1 MKLFLQ
7 AITKFLL
14 GLLIVSGLL
23 FIPAGGIGYYNAWL
37 LIILLFVPMFLVG
50 IILLFK
56 NPELLKRRL
65 DAKEKENDQK
75 QVVIISGLMFI
86 VGFIIAGLNFRYK
99 WIIMNNIFVFIGCLI
114 FIISYILY
122 AFVLIENTYLS
133 RTIKVE
139 KNQKVIDSGLYGII
153 RHPMYTSTIFLF
165 LSMPLILNSFIT
177 FIVFLLYPFLII
189 KRIKNEEEILKKELK
204 GYNEYIKKVKYKL
217 IPYIW

>member
-7 AITKFLL
+7 AIAKFLL

-65 DAKEKENDQK
+65 DAKEKESDQK
-75 QVVIISGLMFI
+75 QVVIISGIMFI

-99 WIIMNNIFVFIGCLI
+99 WIIMNNISVFMGCLI

-153 RHPMYTSTIFLF
+153 RHSMYTSTIFLF
-165 LSMPLILNSFIT
+165 LSMPLILNSFH
-177 FIVFLLYPFLII
+177 LLI
-189 KRIKNEEEILKKELK
+189 
-204 GYNEYIKKVKYKL
+204 
-217 IPYIW
+217 

>member
-7 AITKFLL
+7 AIAKFLL

-23 FIPAGGIGYYNAWL
+23 FIPAGGYCYYNAWL

-65 DAKEKENDQK
+65 DAKEKESDQK

-99 WIIMNNIFVFIGCLI
+99 WIIMNNISVFMGCLI

-189 KRIKNEEEILKKELK
+189 KRIKNEEEVLKKELK

>member
-7 AITKFLL
+7 AIIKFLL

-23 FIPAGGIGYYNAWL
+23 FIPAGGISYYNAWL

-65 DAKEKENDQK
+65 DAKEKESDQK

-99 WIIMNNIFVFIGCLI
+99 WIIMNNISVFMGCLI

-153 RHPMYTSTIFLF
+153 RHPMYISTIFLF

-189 KRIKNEEEILKKELK
+189 KRIKNEEEVLKKELK

>member
-23 FIPAGGIGYYNAWL
+23 FIPAGGISYYNAWL

-65 DAKEKENDQK
+65 DAKEKESDQK

-99 WIIMNNIFVFIGCLI
+99 WIIMNNISVFMGCLI

-153 RHPMYTSTIFLF
+153 RHPMYISTIFLF

-189 KRIKNEEEILKKELK
+189 KRIKNEEEVLKKELK